1 MSGRLPGY
9 ISTITVA
16 DGTGLRRLAG
26 EFRAFK
32 TEMDF
37 LGEGT
42 GSDLTE
48 FIISRL
54 TTCLTTGTLAFHHPG
69 TFLAGNSAHTDLQS
83 KTPFD

>member
-1 MSGRLPGY
+1 
-9 ISTITVA
+9 
-16 DGTGLRRLAG
+16 
-26 EFRAFK
+26 
-32 TEMDF
+32 MDF